1 MCFIVYLRSL
11 LLLRRTGGAG
21 DAKTEKPW
29 NCSPLK
35 DSETSSE
42 FPPSF
47 DGESP
52 SLNRCGPNFLTR
64 FWSGTF
70 GTRPARGVN
79 GGSNSFLS
87 NFAKSKGSKKRRFA
101 NCAADRKRRD
111 ALLCNNFSTADLNFS
126 SSPVN

>member
-1 MCFIVYLRSL
+1 M
-11 LLLRRTGGAG
+11 RRTGGAG

-52 SLNRCGPNFLTR
+52 SDEVVTVGGPQRAT
-64 FWSGTF
+64 
-70 GTRPARGVN
+70 PA
-79 GGSNSFLS
+79 L
-87 NFAKSKGSKKRRFA
+87 
-101 NCAADRKRRD
+101 
-111 ALLCNNFSTADLNFS
+111 
-126 SSPVN
+126 